1 MGPAEID
8 YSCATVPGRLE
19 IAGSRRTKVTV
30 RATRVGV
37 GTVPYHASKRRV
49 WVGRVKGQQHER
61 TTGAT
66 AGERSTT
73 CSSHGALGDR
83 TMRSIWLVL
92 SRHRPPYRH
101 TFFQV
106 GMCYFTCEPQRF
118 LRPVNAIRGR
128 SAYIIKIMAND
139 RWTESD
145 NRTCLSRPT
154 RLCEFAD

>member
-1 MGPAEID
+1 MTKFMVTPLRRLRSSLGAAEID

-73 CSSHGALGDR
+73 RSSHGALGDR

-92 SRHRPPYRH
+92 SKHRPPYRH
-101 TFFQV
+101 TLFQA
-106 GMCYFTCEPQRF
+106 GMCYST
-118 LRPVNAIRGR
+118 LRASAILETGEC
-128 SAYIIKIMAND
+128 AIQGD
-139 RWTESD
+139 
-145 NRTCLSRPT
+145 RPT
-154 RLCEFAD
+154 SSK